1 MSLASVASAPSTDQC
16 SLAVPRQGHV
26 LTTVSEKYA
35 KPIRTAVAVLE
46 KEFRGQDPVA
56 MSQFCLKRRFREPGA
71 WVVRSEA
78 EKLSWTLV
86 SVWLT
91 GFVTERIEAGAG
103 IREAAAWF
111 FDGLPE
117 SNPAVLVPSH
127 IAHQADIA
135 LTECANAA
143 DYFEL
148 LPYVLDPHGP
158 GSRLSVRRN
167 AETSTAWIRKRL
179 EGVYYTPADVAEFM
193 LRECVRGLDDL
204 RTLPT
209 ILDPA
214 CGTGVFLRA
223 AHKMLKEIFPERTT
237 QSICEKA
244 IFGTDIDPWAL
255 DASAFV
261 LLSDCLLDS
270 VESALSPVILW
281 HRLRLNLAC
290 VDALT
295 LDPPLRANEEGTD
308 SYSEI
313 VASLTSGQL
322 PLLGEAE
329 QYDERVPLSHLFPT
343 LRNVGLTLVGNPPY
357 STLGQ
362 RTDLTILNRRFA
374 SLGGKAGPTSECY
387 PLFIE
392 QMVRLA
398 QAAPAAGTL
407 VVPLSL
413 ASNIGTQYA
422 ETRSLIEKT
431 PGSWRFAFFDRE
443 PHALFGEDVK
453 TRNTIL
459 VWNRAKTDNEA
470 QIHTGPLQ
478 KWRGN
483 SRATMFSSIR
493 FTPIAAPI
501 RPGIPKI
508 DGAYQARAFE
518 LLVKRRDRLD
528 HAFTGIYRM
537 PLAEIAEADDST
549 LFAGATAYNFLNVF
563 LRPPADVLANAP
575 ALSEHPL
582 HAMCFPSRRAALAA
596 FAILSSH
603 LAYWWWR
610 ANQDA
615 FHVTRGFLAGLPFG
629 KDAMSGA
636 PRQMLAESGRKL
648 WSHIHVSPVL
658 SVNRGRVSL
667 AYSPNGFD
675 TVRSD
680 IDKTLAQLAGLGP
693 AIVDELQHFTVHS
706 IRAEVRADLSTQRCE
721 RKNDR
726 FN

>member
-1 MSLASVASAPSTDQC
+1 M
-16 SLAVPRQGHV
+16 H
-26 LTTVSEKYA
+26 
-35 KPIRTAVAVLE
+35 
-46 KEFRGQDPVA
+46 
-56 MSQFCLKRRFREPGA
+56 
-71 WVVRSEA
+71 
-78 EKLSWTLV
+78 
-86 SVWLT
+86 
-91 GFVTERIEAGAG
+91 
-103 IREAAAWF
+103 AAA
-111 FDGLPE
+111 
-117 SNPAVLVPSH
+117 
-127 IAHQADIA
+127 QADIA
-135 LTECANAA
+135 LTECTNAA
-143 DYFEL
+143 DHYEL

-167 AETSTAWIRKRL
+167 AETSRAWIRKRL

-193 LRECVRGLDDL
+193 LRECVRGLDNL
-204 RTLPT
+204 GTLPT

-223 AHKMLKEIFPERTT
+223 AHKTLKEIFPEESTR
-237 QSICEKA
+237 SICEKA

-261 LLSDCLLDS
+261 LLADCLLDS
-270 VESALSPVILW
+270 VESAVSPIILW

-295 LDPPLRANEEGTD
+295 LDPPIKASEEGTECYAD
-308 SYSEI
+308 I
-313 VASLTSGQL
+313 FASLTSGQL

-329 QYDERVPLSHLFPT
+329 QYDERVSLSHLFPT
-343 LRNVGLTLVGNPPY
+343 LPNVGLTLVGNPPY
-357 STLGQ
+357 STLG
-362 RTDLTILNRRFA
+362 RRYDLTILNRLFA
-374 SLGGKAGPTSECY
+374 SLGGKAGTTSECY

-398 QAAPAAGTL
+398 RAAPAAGTL

-413 ASNIGTQYA
+413 ASNVGTQFA

-459 VWNRAKTDNEA
+459 VWNRAKTEDET

-483 SRATMFSSIR
+483 SRATMFNSIR

-501 RPGIPKI
+501 GLGIPKI
-508 DGAYQARAFE
+508 DGTCQARAFE
-518 LLVKRRDRLD
+518 ILVKRRDRLD
-528 HAFTGIYRM
+528 HAFTRICRM
-537 PLAEIAEADDST
+537 PLAKIAEADGNI

-563 LRPPADVLANAP
+563 LKPPADVLANAS

-582 HAMCFPSRRAALAA
+582 HAMCFPSQRDALAA
-596 FAILSSH
+596 FALLSSH

-615 FHVTRGFLAGLPFG
+615 FHVTRRFLASLPFG

-636 PRQMLAESGRKL
+636 SRQMLAESGGRL
-648 WSHIHVSPVL
+648 WSHVHINPIL

-675 TVRSD
+675 SVRSE
-680 IDKTLAQLAGLGP
+680 IDTTLAQLAGLG
-693 AIVDELQHFTVHS
+693 AAFVDELQYFTVHS
-706 IRAEVRADLSTQRCE
+706 IRAEVRADLSTERCE
-721 RKNDR
+721 GKNDR
-726 FN
+726 FS